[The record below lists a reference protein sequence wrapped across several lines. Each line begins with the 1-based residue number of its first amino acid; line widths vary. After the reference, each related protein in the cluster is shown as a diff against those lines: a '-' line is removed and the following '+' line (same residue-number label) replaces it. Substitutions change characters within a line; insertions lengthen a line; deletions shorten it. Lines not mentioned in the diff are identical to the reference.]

1 MSRVLSSLCCV
12 LATSAAARADV
23 APAADA
29 GPATYCGK
37 HAGYRCHNQG
47 NGKERCH
54 LDVSC
59 NPAPA
64 ANATTPVR
72 VHAIGASRVDGF
84 GSQFLSHLAVFG
96 ACRLVPHDG
105 CCYIHNPIRRLEHG
119 VDAKAAEAATGL
131 RSDARCAS
139 RNPHTLPKAITPE
152 MRYGT
157 ITPPFDDP
165 AVRRELRQ
173 LYDDAPVRRPAP
185 RECAY
190 RMHVRRGDVSG
201 GGNGARKD
209 LRRGNGAR
217 KVATNEAYVCL
228 AASIRRRD
236 ATAKI
241 CVFSEGS
248 PENFGALAGAPGV
261 ELVLGGDA
269 LETFHHLVT
278 APYLFISHST
288 FSLSAAVLATQA
300 KIFSAPFP
308 GFKLQLTRCWGE
320 CERFAPPRTAANAR
334 EYTTLGRALASAP
347 PESSCRRMSRGG
359 VGGPGGATPPPPP
372 RDHATTVKNS

>member
-1 MSRVLSSLCCV
+1 MRPLSRVLSSLCFV

-23 APAADA
+23 GVDHVTHVAPAADGA
-29 GPATYCGK
+29 GPATVSGAHTPRRDPEATYCEK
-37 HAGYRCHNQG
+37 HAGYKCHNQG

-54 LDVSC
+54 LDASC

-64 ANATTPVR
+64 ANATARAVR
-72 VHAIGASRVDGF
+72 VHAICPGGHDGF
-84 GSQFLSHLAVFG
+84 GSQFLSHLSVFASCRAV
-96 ACRLVPHDG
+96 PDDG
-105 CCYIHNPIRRLEHG
+105 CCYIHRPIRRLEHG
-119 VDAKAAEAATGL
+119 VDAEAAEAATGL

-139 RNPHTLPKAITPE
+139 WNPLAPPKALTPKIRYGAITP
-152 MRYGT
+152 
-157 ITPPFDDP
+157 PLADP
-165 AVRRELRQ
+165 AVRRELRR

-190 RMHVRRGDVSG
+190 RMHVRRGDVG
-201 GGNGARKD
+201 DNGARKD
-209 LRRGNGAR
+209 LRRGNGAC

-236 ATAKI
+236 ALAKI

-269 LETFHHLVT
+269 LETFQHLVT

-300 KIFSAPFP
+300 KIFSAPFN
-308 GFKLQLTRCWGE
+308 GFASQLTSFWGE
-320 CERFAPPRTAANAR
+320 CERCSPPRTAANAR
-334 EYTTLGRALASAP
+334 ERHDPWARFGLSAA
-347 PESSCRRMSRGG
+347 
-359 VGGPGGATPPPPP
+359 GAELPT
-372 RDHATTVKNS
+372 